1 MVDDGG
7 KTNKDTDWRFQAP
20 LNPQVLLPLMA
31 QRGTEVV
38 GETVLVR
45 KSKSIHR
52 TGRSTFFFVSEG
64 NLYSGSRCSLNNVAK
79 TVEFQE
85 LELRNNQLMDEGVII
100 QLFIEKS
107 KLEEAGILLAGK
119 YSQI

>member
-1 MVDDGG
+1 M
-7 KTNKDTDWRFQAP
+7 
-20 LNPQVLLPLMA
+20 
-31 QRGTEVV
+31 
-38 GETVLVR
+38 
-45 KSKSIHR
+45 
-52 TGRSTFFFVSEG
+52 
-64 NLYSGSRCSLNNVAK
+64 NNVAE

-85 LELRNNQLMDEGVII
+85 LELRNNQLMDDSVII